1 MDNQKDV
8 LEGNIIELE
17 NCIQLLLPS
26 VDDPFEVY
34 IILCILHI
42 DLSVRSLQSKNLV
55 IMNIRLVLV
64 YLISRDFNLNVLFPK
79 YFNIL
84 Y

>member
-64 YLISRDFNLNVLFPK
+64 YLISRDCDLNVLFPK